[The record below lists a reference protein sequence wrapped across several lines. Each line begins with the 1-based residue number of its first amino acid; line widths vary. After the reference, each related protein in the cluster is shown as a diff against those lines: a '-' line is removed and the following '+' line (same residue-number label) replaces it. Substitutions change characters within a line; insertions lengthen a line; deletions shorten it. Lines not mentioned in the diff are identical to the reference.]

1 MHREASY
8 SQPAFALL
16 SGPILALPA
25 LAKMEPLEYRTL
37 LLEGRLEN
45 QVALVGPGLGVVWE
59 DPFTLSFNE
68 H

>member
-1 MHREASY
+1 M
-8 SQPAFALL
+8 

-45 QVALVGPGLGVVWE
+45 QVALVGPGLDVVWE

>member
-1 MHREASY
+1 MHQEASY
-8 SQPAFALL
+8 SQPVSPGQDGAPGIQEA
-16 SGPILALPA
+16 
-25 LAKMEPLEYRTL
+25 L

-59 DPFTLSFNE
+59 DPLTLSFNE